1 MILCARNTSRSS
13 EEKIIFKHGMAW
25 CAKVC
30 GLLFFIVPTF
40 ITQTE
45 VNVQENYEKA
55 LILLLS
61 KFDSFTHAY
70 ACNPARFIHHFVVGF
85 FS

>member
-45 VNVQENYEKA
+45 VSVQEHYVKA

-61 KFDSFTHAY
+61 KFDTLRVRTHAIS
-70 ACNPARFIHHFVVGF
+70 PVSFIILL
-85 FS
+85 